1 LLNYLSDITAWLAS
15 QANPSQANLLLPL
28 AIALW
33 IAWGDLR
40 TYRIPNYLT
49 LGAALAG
56 LLFQAIFFGWN
67 GVGSG
72 ILGLVLGF
80 FLLFPVYVMGGMG
93 AGDVKALAA
102 LGAWLG
108 PGLTLML
115 FCYMAGAGGL
125 IALGMLI
132 YKGLLWTYIR
142 RGWSYVLNWILF
154 RPSGLPPAPATKL
167 ETKGIPYGAAIALGM
182 VVIFWR
188 GG

>member
-1 LLNYLSDITAWLAS
+1 MVDQTSTIFSWGMS
-15 QANPSQANLLLPL
+15 QAHLLLPL

-49 LGAALAG
+49 LGATLAG
-56 LLFQAIFFGWN
+56 LLYQAAFHGFS

-72 ILGLVLGF
+72 LLGLALGF
-80 FLLFPVYVMGGMG
+80 FLMFPFYLLGGMG

-102 LGAWLG
+102 LGVWLG

-115 FCYMAGAGGL
+115 FFYMAIAGGFM
-125 IALGMLI
+125 ALGVLI
-132 YKGLLWTYIR
+132 YKGILWAKIR
-142 RGWSYVLNWILF
+142 QGWSYLVSWILF
-154 RPSGLPPAPATKL
+154 RPVGLSPGAAPEAEVKGLP
-167 ETKGIPYGAAIALGM
+167 YGVAIALGM
-182 VVIFWR
+182 VALFWR